1 MITANFYQ
9 VLTVLAHKKDATKI
23 RIQFVTTLKDD
34 KLEIDFSWTVYS
46 VDEKLPF
53 FVCFY
58 IRTVY
63 ESDKFDLVLMVY
75 R

>member
-9 VLTVLAHKKDATKI
+9 VLTIPAHKRHAMKI
-23 RIQFVTTLKDD
+23 RIQFLTILKDD
-34 KLEIDFSWTVYS
+34 ELEIDFSLTVCS

-63 ESDKFDLVLMVY
+63 ESGKFDLVLAVS
-75 R
+75 